1 MSDSVMLRL
10 RLRLRLRI
18 RIDNDEQCLAGE
30 ERWMR

>member
-1 MSDSVMLRL
+1 MSDSVML